1 MTAREKERA
10 RLVGAH
16 VDYRVPLL
24 PSGPDGVSS
33 PASRRAWPILAA
45 GGSPRQ
51 ENGGDER
58 ARTAD
63 PYVANVVLSQ
73 LSYIPTLIRDFRSRR
88 RGAGLAERQGFE
100 PWEHFR
106 AQRFS
111 RPPRSTTP
119 APLHLKCRCGEV
131 AESLGFEPRVP
142 CGTHDFQ
149 SCRFDHSRNSPP
161 DSSAGGNIASG
172 PEKSN

>member
-73 LSYIPTLIRDFRSRR
+73 TELHPHQDISFSGSALMT
-88 RGAGLAERQGFE
+88 AVAERQGFE
-100 PWEHFR
+100 PWEHVNV
-106 AQRFS
+106 QRFS

-119 APLHLKCRCGEV
+119 APLHSFCIGKEV

-149 SCRFDHSRNSPP
+149 SCRFSHSRNSPP
-161 DSSAGGNIASG
+161 DSSAGRNIASVPG
-172 PEKSN
+172 KSN